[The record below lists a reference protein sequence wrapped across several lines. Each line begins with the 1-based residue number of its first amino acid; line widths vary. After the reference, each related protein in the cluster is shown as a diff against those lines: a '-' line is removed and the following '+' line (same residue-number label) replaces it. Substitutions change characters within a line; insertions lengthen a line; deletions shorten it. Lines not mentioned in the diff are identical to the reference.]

1 MLAENEWGLV
11 RSPVEEIIEVY
22 FWEVS
27 KMNPEDRHVIEKA
40 IFVPCL
46 LVEGYVSKS

>member
-22 FWEVS
+22 F
-27 KMNPEDRHVIEKA
+27 EKSVKR
-40 IFVPCL
+40 IQKVDM
-46 LVEGYVSKS
+46 